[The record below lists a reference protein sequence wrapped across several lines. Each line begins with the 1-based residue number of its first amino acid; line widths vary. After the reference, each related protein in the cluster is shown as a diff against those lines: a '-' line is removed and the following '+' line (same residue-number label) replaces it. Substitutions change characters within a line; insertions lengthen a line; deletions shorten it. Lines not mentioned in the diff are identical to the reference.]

1 VIWEVDLRVKA
12 AAIHHSREVFMSRQ
26 SLSFTVFPART
37 ETQLRAACRV
47 RALSYGRHLPGI
59 ASVWD
64 EPDQL
69 DRDPQ
74 AVVFVATSKVTGEPL
89 GTVRLATNALQPT
102 QIERSASVPHSISG
116 GLMAEVTRLAV
127 LAGSTDPAVKLGLMK
142 AAYLHCLAHQ
152 VRWMVIGA
160 RSDAL
165 VRQYRRLGFTD
176 LDDQAVEVPLA
187 HAGGLP
193 HRVLVFDVVSAER
206 NWLAALHPFYQ
217 FMVGCY
223 HPDIQIFAAPPETAR
238 PVPVEAL
245 AA

>member
-1 VIWEVDLRVKA
+1 
-12 AAIHHSREVFMSRQ
+12 MSRQ

-74 AVVFVATSKVTGEPL
+74 AVVFVATSKVTGEAL

-127 LAGSTDPAVKLGLMK
+127 LSGSTDPAVKLGLMK

-160 RSDAL
+160 RSEAL

-176 LDDQAVEVPLA
+176 LNGEAVEVPLA

-206 NWLAALHPFYQ
+206 NWLASVHPFYQ

-223 HPDIQIFAAPPETAR
+223 HPDIRIFPMPQDAA
-238 PVPVEAL
+238 EAQL
-245 AA
+245 AEPMAA